1 MKIGQLIK
9 INSKKLILIKEDENT
24 YTFINTYNGDQDS
37 ILKSIYDTLTNK
49 EETTKTY
56 KDLHISKWILAK
68 IYSSLDLKYSLELK
82 KDK

>member
-24 YTFINTYNGDQDS
+24 YTFINTYHGDQDS
-37 ILKSIYDTLTNK
+37 ILKSTYDTLTNK

-68 IYSSLDLKYSLELK
+68 IYSSLELKYSLELK